1 VTTARPALSLR
12 RLLTEP
18 VGRLTLTAVVVVTI
32 FAGVLPRITDQAS
45 TSISTTVPVGFAFG
59 VGTPAAMYHSFGIS
73 PAVITRAV
81 GVTGIWNNLVKLAMP
96 ARALTGL
103 VAVRNA
109 PTGPTV
115 AAVLGS
121 VLPLGLGAWLLWSH
135 GAGRVTTSSE
145 PAGVA
150 S

>member
-1 VTTARPALSLR
+1 VTAARPALRLR
-12 RLLTEP
+12 RLLTGP
-18 VGRLTLTAVVVVTI
+18 VGRLTL
-32 FAGVLPRITDQAS
+32 
-45 TSISTTVPVGFAFG
+45 
-59 VGTPAAMYHSFGIS
+59 
-73 PAVITRAV
+73 
-81 GVTGIWNNLVKLAMP
+81 TGIWNNLVKPAMP
-96 ARALTGL
+96 ALALTGL

-135 GAGRVTTSSE
+135 GAGRMTTSSE